1 MIEAD
6 IDFNEQGLKVSEQDS
21 VVRSSRLPELLATT
35 DDRVSEAAEKK
46 DDKPGSVKDD
56 EASIQVENIDSP
68 AKVMRIGT
76 MLKRLL
82 KHVRSTDL
90 DESSRRRLREIY
102 EVSVGEIG
110 SVLSPDLREELN
122 RLISSFDQP
131 ELPSAA
137 ELQIAKAQL
146 VGWLEGLIRGMQAM
160 LFAQQLTARRQLEA
174 MQSELSAG
182 SSPSQD
188 THVDEPSAYL

>member
-1 MIEAD
+1 MTEDERMSNPAPEILLS
-6 IDFNEQGLKVSEQDS
+6 G
-21 VVRSSRLPELLATT
+21 LPELVVAEREIAEQ
-35 DDRVSEAAEKK
+35 DDTADGSKDAAE
-46 DDKPGSVKDD
+46 
-56 EASIQVENIDSP
+56 QVESIDSP

-82 KHVRSTDL
+82 KQARSMDL
-90 DESSRRRLREIY
+90 DEASRQRLREIY

-110 SVLSPDLREELN
+110 SALSPDLQEELS

-131 ELPSAA
+131 EPPSAA

-146 VGWLEGLIRGMQAM
+146 VGWLEGLLRGMQAM

-174 MQSELSAG
+174 MRSELLPGEPSSAAAAG
-182 SSPSQD
+182 SD
-188 THVDEPSAYL
+188 DDAADRGADRPSAYL